1 MLCWENAELIK
12 KTECVEFLL
21 LRLFKFTII
30 FLENFHTKIACL
42 QKSSTGMMLKKMGA
56 SITRTK
62 EQFDITLFPMLK
74 KTQNVVKWNQYRT
87 KEIM

>member
-1 MLCWENAELIK
+1 MIK

-74 KTQNVVKWNQYRT
+74 KTQKISVMK
-87 KEIM
+87 